1 MLVFLHMLPLGAREL
16 SFSVSGLLQPDTSLV
31 LHLLWLLARFA
42 HHACM
47 SPRNSMEHGG
57 PGYDFHLHTSEVVSM
72 RVVASAPLTLQPQ
85 QFNP

>member
-42 HHACM
+42 HH
-47 SPRNSMEHGG
+47 
-57 PGYDFHLHTSEVVSM
+57 LHTSEVVSM